1 MGLCRL
7 HSISRQL
14 IELSRDVSVRLV
26 SAVVMSRL
34 DYCNAVLAGLPAAT
48 RTQSQRVLN
57 AAARLALD
65 LKPRDRATSASCT
78 GYPFHNRS
86 TTSCVH
92 IHRSVTQQTTWYIC
106 DLLTTVANTL
116 NAARLQQRQPL
127 SVCTDRAAI
136 WRPCCSPCVQSVTDR
151 TETHA
156 VVNNNIQA
164 SFQDIILFTSAYT
177 SHWLLYGIRHR
188 VYCKRRSVN
197 VTVTKNPHKLN
208 KTICTEIS
216 SPIIL

>member
-92 IHRSVTQQTTWYIC
+92 IHRSVSRLHLRPAHTGRQHAQCCAPPATTTSFC
-106 DLLTTVANTL
+106 LH
-116 NAARLQQRQPL
+116 
-127 SVCTDRAAI
+127 
-136 WRPCCSPCVQSVTDR
+136 RPCGDL
-151 TETHA
+151 ETMLQPVRA
-156 VVNNNIQA
+156 
-164 SFQDIILFTSAYT
+164 
-177 SHWLLYGIRHR
+177 
-188 VYCKRRSVN
+188 
-197 VTVTKNPHKLN
+197 
-208 KTICTEIS
+208 IS
-216 SPIIL
+216 YRQNWNSCGRQ